1 MLHTYLPDTKK
12 LGESPFI
19 ESWKVKVEVVLS
31 QALQDILGLILV
43 SKVSEESVSLVYAEL
58 TFTEGC

>member
-1 MLHTYLPDTKK
+1 M
-12 LGESPFI
+12 
-19 ESWKVKVEVVLS
+19 EVVLS